1 MTNLARSGSAPLQG
15 DLRERLLARTISTG
29 ADRQQ
34 WLEARQG
41 RVTATAAKELVK
53 AGASARRRLL
63 AESFVPPVEITGNRY
78 IDRGHEREPVIAA
91 WITSRWPIYP
101 NVALVA
107 SAENERWA
115 CTPDGIGVLL
125 DETTLEAELVLAE
138 IKTSKHDLDPE
149 RGYFPTTGYFEQMQW
164 QMLVTGAQRTL
175 FVWEQHDDDWLNGP
189 NPLELEPRFAWIDRD
204 EATIA
209 KMIAAADLFLAERD
223 AAELDREFGGT
234 GETATNVEIEALG
247 VAVLSAREE
256 AKVAKARLEA
266 PWIRLQTLLAKTDSF
281 SQKTG
286 LAQVTWNVPKTT
298 KTVVDED
305 AALAADVKGI
315 PGATGRDLLI
325 DVEDNRI
332 AVDELRAKLLAEVEE
347 KIAAS
352 DLTKALRASEIV
364 WESHRSEFTK
374 EETVVGKPT
383 LTVTAPKAPK
393 AAKA

>member
-1 MTNLARSGSAPLQG
+1 MTNDLARSGSAPLG
-15 DLRERLLARTISTG
+15 DLRARVLARTISTG
-29 ADRQQ
+29 EDRQQ

-53 AGASARRRLL
+53 AGAAARRRLL

-78 IDRGHEREPVIAA
+78 IDRGHEREPVIAS
-91 WITSRWPIYP
+91 WIRSRWPIEP

-107 SAENERWA
+107 SAENPRWA

-138 IKTSKHDLDPE
+138 IKTSKHDLDP
-149 RGYFPTTGYFEQMQW
+149 RLSYFAGTGYFEQMQW

-189 NPLELEPRFAWIDRD
+189 NPIDLEPRFEWIDRD
-204 EATIA
+204 EAVIA
-209 KMIAAADLFLAERD
+209 RMIAAADLFLAERD

-234 GETATNVEIEALG
+234 GETATNIEVEALG
-247 VAVLSAREE
+247 IAILSAREE
-256 AKVAKARLEA
+256 EKAAKARLEA
-266 PWIRLQTLLAKTDSF
+266 PWTRLQTLLSKSDSF

-286 LAQVTWNVPKTT
+286 LAQVTWNRKVTT
-298 KTVVDED
+298 RTVVDEE

-315 PGATGRDLLI
+315 EGVTGRDLLI
-325 DVEDNRI
+325 DVEDNRLS
-332 AVDELRAKLLAEVEE
+332 VEELRAKLLAEVEE

-352 DLTKALRASEIV
+352 DSAKALRASELV

-383 LTVTAPKAPK
+383 LTVTAPKA
-393 AAKA
+393 AKA